1 MRRKKIEKIKKI
13 DSVVNAK
20 LNSTSKEEIPIIIKY
35 KKNKTDKISS
45 MSGKIKFRLPIV
57 DSIACNMNLNDINIL
72 KDDPDVDYISYD
84 NKVFAQLDIVNK
96 TIRTDIAKDYNITGK
111 DITIAV
117 IDTGLAPHVDLFRPT
132 NRILYFKDIVN
143 NRTKLYDD
151 NGHGTHVSGIIAG
164 NGYSSKEK
172 YKGIAPLSNLVIVKA
187 LDSSGSGSTS
197 DIVSAIQWVID
208 NKDVYDI
215 KILNLSLG
223 TPVSSDNSYSP
234 LRVAV
239 EEAIKAGITVICA
252 AGNSGPSRGSIL
264 CPGNSP
270 SAITVGAVDD
280 NKTPEISDD
289 FIANFSSRGPTK
301 EGFKKPDIVAPGV
314 DIMSI
319 SNKNP
324 SGYSSLSGTSMA
336 TPIITGACAL
346 LYEKY
351 GDLNPKTV
359 KNMLMNSC
367 SNIGFS
373 QNEQGAGIINLE
385 KLLDENYSRNYNA
398 AYYDKSYDIDNHS
411 NGYSNGYNYDKILII
426 ALLILL
432 LIWDI

>member
-1 MRRKKIEKIKKI
+1 MRRKKISKIEKI

-35 KKNKTDKISS
+35 KKDRKDKISS
-45 MSGKIKFRLPIV
+45 MSGKIKYQLSVV
-57 DSIACNMNLNDINIL
+57 DSIACNMSLSDISIL

-96 TIRTDIAKDYNITGK
+96 TIKTNIAKNYNLTGK
-111 DITIAV
+111 DITVAV
-117 IDTGLAPHVDLFRPT
+117 IDTGLAPHVDLFKPT
-132 NRILYFKDIVN
+132 NRILYFKDFVN
-143 NRTKLYDD
+143 NRSKLYDD
-151 NGHGTHVSGIIAG
+151 NGHGTHVAGIIAG

-172 YKGIAPLSNLVIVKA
+172 YKGIAPSTNLVIVKA

-197 DIVSAIQWVID
+197 DIVSAIQWVIE
-208 NKDVYDI
+208 NKDVYNI

-223 TPVSSDNSYSP
+223 TPISSDNNPSP
-234 LRVAV
+234 LRDAV
-239 EEAIKAGITVICA
+239 EEAIRADITVVCA

-270 SAITVGAVDD
+270 YAITVGAVDD
-280 NKTPEISDD
+280 NKTPEINDD

-301 EGFKKPDIVAPGV
+301 EGIKKPDIVAPGV

-346 LYEKY
+346 LYERY
-351 GDLNPKTV
+351 GDLSPRKV

-373 QNEQGAGIINLE
+373 QNEQGSGIINLE

-398 AYYDKSYDIDNHS
+398 AYYDNSCDINSYNC
-411 NGYSNGYNYDKILII
+411 GYNYDKILVI
-426 ALLILL
+426 ALFILL